1 MINKEKVM
9 IMTKAAM
16 EENRSGKRKRPAVDY
31 FPEDYV
37 GFQVIKGLVGVT
49 ILYVIVVAC
58 WGLYT
63 ADVWMVSY
71 TFPQLWDM
79 FIRLLMLYG
88 VVMIVSAVI
97 LVLVY
102 SLRYYQAKTM
112 VKEEEF
118 QLRKLSRY
126 YEREERTHGE

>member
-1 MINKEKVM
+1 
-9 IMTKAAM
+9 
-16 EENRSGKRKRPAVDY
+16 
-31 FPEDYV
+31 V